1 MAALAMNLMSLE
13 KPCSM
18 MSIYQRHLLARLGSE
33 VLAESVKGQVV
44 VWESS

>member
-18 MSIYQRHLLARLGSE
+18 MVFLSKALLARLGSE
-33 VLAESVKGQVV
+33 VLAEV
-44 VWESS
+44 